1 VIDEKRTQI
10 VEAANKY
17 GKTCAMLVNSA
28 EQARQWRD
36 AGVLLVNY
44 SSEANVLLEGYRSA
58 LSDIR
63 V

>member
-1 VIDEKRTQI
+1 
-10 VEAANKY
+10 
-17 GKTCAMLVNSA
+17 MLVNSA

-44 SSEANVLLEGYRSA
+44 SSEANVLLDGYRSA

-63 V
+63 G